1 MLLFC
6 VKLSSI
12 QKHYTAIF
20 KYCQAFCVKYFKRLD
35 KSLIQLYNSINMN
48 ISKYLPRSSQDTA
61 ERQYTLKQQKFLTSL
76 LETGGDPKKAAE
88 LAGYSEGSYP
98 QVVKTLKQEIIDLA
112 SDVLAQ
118 SAPKAAF
125 KLVEVMDAKHAIP
138 QSSVKIQAAQT
149 ILDRIG
155 LGKADRIDINHNV
168 DNSQGALFI
177 LPSKSPVTVIDDA
190 EYAISEN

>member
-1 MLLFC
+1 MAGLLQSLDKKKELTEKQVSFLGYL
-6 VKLSSI
+6 VETNGDAKLS
-12 QKHYTAIF
+12 
-20 KYCQAFCVKYFKRLD
+20 
-35 KSLIQLYNSINMN
+35 
-48 ISKYLPRSSQDTA
+48 
-61 ERQYTLKQQKFLTSL
+61 
-76 LETGGDPKKAAE
+76 AE
-88 LAGYSEGSYP
+88 LAGYSSHYH
-98 QVVKTLKQEIIDLA
+98 QIVKSLKSEILELTQEILA
-112 SDVLAQ
+112 N

-125 KLVEVMDAKHAIP
+125 KLVEVMDAEHAIP

-190 EYAISEN
+190 EYAVSEN